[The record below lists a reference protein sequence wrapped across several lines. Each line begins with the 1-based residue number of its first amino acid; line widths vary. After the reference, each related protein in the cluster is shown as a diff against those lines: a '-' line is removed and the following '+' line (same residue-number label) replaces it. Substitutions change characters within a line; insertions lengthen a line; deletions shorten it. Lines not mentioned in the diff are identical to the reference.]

1 MEAAK
6 LMETRSSHRAN
17 DLVTLHGAVFLGFE
31 ELKELVEQRA
41 GWCPEREPE
50 RPQSIGSIPSDK
62 PSSRPSR

>member
-17 DLVTLHGAVFLGFE
+17 DLVTLHGAVFLDFE
-31 ELKELVEQRA
+31 ELKERVEQRA
-41 GWCPEREPE
+41 GWCR
-50 RPQSIGSIPSDK
+50 SIVGAQVHAQGSTPSDK